1 MNSISESLLGSV
13 WWFKCKQVR
22 CNGLWSSISISAVK
36 NLAFRLFLKARKILI
51 QTYKYIST
59 VRTINTVT
67 EGNPGDLPMGAF
79 LGVGSYSEWWGV
91 QWSVNQYLGI
101 GKYLFILQ
109 ISIMYRFMENSLI
122 SISMLSIK
130 KYILIYWYFQYFTVP
145 FLKSHESFIS
155 RVFMK
160 FNTPEASSTHSER
173 LFIGEN

>member
-1 MNSISESLLGSV
+1 MGSNRPNQIPWGIRENFCTPGGAWGRKEHRMPNLGS
-13 WWFKCKQVR
+13 QR
-22 CNGLWSSISISAVK
+22 EQITGATYL
-36 NLAFRLFLKARKILI
+36 ILI
-51 QTYKYIST
+51 WPLLCMIPWYHSIIDCSHCIKFQKIHKFLILLRYKY
-59 VRTINTVT
+59 
-67 EGNPGDLPMGAF
+67 L
-79 LGVGSYSEWWGV
+79 L

-130 KYILIYWYFQYFTVP
+130 KYIMIYWYFQYFTVP

-173 LFIGEN
+173 LFSGES

>member
-1 MNSISESLLGSV
+1 MWVAKYALLNWYSRLTRG
-13 WWFKCKQVR
+13 KI
-22 CNGLWSSISISAVK
+22 CNLNYFFLNVK
-36 NLAFRLFLKARKILI
+36 NFIKEQIWEVNNFWPYTPKLYLAKL
-51 QTYKYIST
+51 
-59 VRTINTVT
+59 
-67 EGNPGDLPMGAF
+67 
-79 LGVGSYSEWWGV
+79 

-109 ISIMYRFMENSLI
+109 ISIMYRFMDNSLI
-122 SISMLSIK
+122 SISILSIK
-130 KYILIYWYFQYFTVP
+130 KYLLKYWYFQYFTVP

>member
-1 MNSISESLLGSV
+1 MWTKFYTILTIYPPRVDNCRHFVHVTKRGRSIDHLP
-13 WWFKCKQVR
+13 
-22 CNGLWSSISISAVK
+22 
-36 NLAFRLFLKARKILI
+36 
-51 QTYKYIST
+51 TYFCP
-59 VRTINTVT
+59 R
-67 EGNPGDLPMGAF
+67 
-79 LGVGSYSEWWGV
+79 SYWMTPN

-109 ISIMYRFMENSLI
+109 ISIMYRFMDNSLI
-122 SISMLSIK
+122 SISILSIK
-130 KYILIYWYFQYFTVP
+130 KYLLKYWYFQYFTVP